1 MSHTPGPWRIQD
13 AGNDTLWIVVDS
25 TATDVGYI
33 SIAEARYGCDAA
45 RALGDNDA
53 NASLIAAAPLM
64 YAALREARETLYT
77 AVEVGVDLLGFDPSE
92 HVVIKRIDAAIAA
105 AEGRS

>member
-45 RALGDNDA
+45 RALGDNTA
-53 NASLIAAAPLM
+53 NAQIMKAAPDLL
-64 YAALREARETLYT
+64 AALRDAMPLLRGHSGTEEGQARY
-77 AVEVGVDLLGFDPSE
+77 AAAM
-92 HVVIKRIDAAIAA
+92 AAIAA
-105 AEGRS
+105 AEGK